1 MFMYMLKFL
10 LQILFCTLNTHK
22 IDMTKLLGS
31 QIGLDDFIFVH
42 RKGNF
47 KLIVKYYNI
56 NY

>member
-1 MFMYMLKFL
+1 MYWKIM

-42 RKGNF
+42 RKGNIHIIYI
-47 KLIVKYYNI
+47 KKMLT
-56 NY
+56 